1 MLCYIT
7 TDSWLLVMC
16 SDWCRSHISC
26 VRHCSLSYR
35 CSHYRLQTLQ
45 VMFSLTHLYH
55 SSIVITVSINRRL
68 VCRSAA
74 VWDCSQ
80 TGIEQTVTILL
91 CYKHAHLLLL

>member
-55 SSIVITVSINRRL
+55 SSSPCQLIVAWFVGLPQS
-68 VCRSAA
+68 
-74 VWDCSQ
+74 
-80 TGIEQTVTILL
+80 GIVHKLGSNKQLQYYYVTSMHI
-91 CYKHAHLLLL
+91 CYCYN